1 MIARVLTAACVAGFL
16 AAVVA
21 TVLQIFATTPL
32 ILKAEAFEKRAAHEA
47 PGAALVLAHT
57 HRTPAPEAT
66 AAEAGHDG
74 WKPADGLSRAAF
86 TGLATLIGG
95 VGYALLLAALLLAA
109 GSDLS
114 VGQTLPWAIGGFLAV
129 NLAPAAG
136 LPPELPGMSGGG
148 ALAARQLWWLATVAG
163 TGLGLYL
170 IGVVRVPWSIAA
182 GLAALALPHLA
193 GAPHGAAAASE
204 VPAALAAQFAA
215 RSLAVG
221 FVFWVVLGLSLS
233 WIWRRLATPRAE
245 KAAA

>member
-1 MIARVLTAACVAGFL
+1 MISRVLTAACVAGFL

-21 TVLQIFATTPL
+21 TVLQVFATTPL
-32 ILKAEAFEKRAAHEA
+32 ILKAEAFEKRASLEA
-47 PGAALVLAHT
+47 PGAALVLAHM
-57 HRTPAPEAT
+57 HRAPAPEAT
-66 AAEAGHDG
+66 AAEIDHDA
-74 WKPADGLSRAAF
+74 WKPGEGLSRAAF

-95 VGYALLLAALLLAA
+95 VGYALLLTALLLAA

-114 VGQTLPWAIGGFLAV
+114 VRQALPWAIGGFLAV

-136 LPPELPGMSGGG
+136 LPPELPGMGGEH
-148 ALAARQLWWLATVAG
+148 LAARQIWWLATVAG

-170 IGVVRVPWSIAA
+170 IGAVRAPWAIAA
-182 GLAALALPHLA
+182 GLAALALPHLV
-193 GAPHGAAAASE
+193 GAPHGAAAASD

-233 WIWRRLATPRAE
+233 WIWRRLATRAE
-245 KAAA
+245 TAAA